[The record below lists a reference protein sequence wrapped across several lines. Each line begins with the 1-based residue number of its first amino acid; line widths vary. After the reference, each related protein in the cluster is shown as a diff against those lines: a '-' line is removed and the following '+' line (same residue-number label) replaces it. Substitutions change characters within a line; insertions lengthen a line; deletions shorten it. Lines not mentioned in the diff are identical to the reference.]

1 MYQPEISEEN
11 IKNLYHLKLTTKKP
25 MTKLINAILTA
36 FFHQLEEVEKTG
48 TSAVSSDGDGQVLV
62 GSIQLN
68 LQNTDKNGGGAG
80 ESGKRSPKR
89 RCKAETK
96 GVPY

>member
-11 IKNLYHLKLTTKKP
+11 IKNIYHLKLATKKP

-36 FFHQLEEVEKTG
+36 FFDQLEEVGKEGAIVPSGNGDEK
-48 TSAVSSDGDGQVLV
+48 VCV

-68 LQNTDKNGGGAG
+68 LNHQKQ
-80 ESGKRSPKR
+80 
-89 RCKAETK
+89 
-96 GVPY
+96 